1 MHYRNWKESA
11 SQVLRQPDRTYRRM
25 LMVHIGIILGA
36 SLGVNLLLE
45 LIGLLSGSG
54 TMEKQ
59 AAVETAQTVLP
70 LIIAIAQLY
79 WAAGL
84 QQAAM
89 ERLVDHPV
97 GFVDLT
103 AGFGRWK
110 PITTSTIFIGLLY
123 FGRVFIATFLAELI
137 LGLTPYAK
145 ILEDAAM
152 QMVENPELDLFA
164 VLGERSGE
172 VLGVYMALILVI
184 TVALVLPLYYRYR
197 MVNYILLQQPEVGG
211 MQAMFF
217 SKMMTF
223 GHRKELFKLD
233 LSFWWYYLINALA
246 SAAVFGDLVLI
257 ACGVKLP
264 LPALAMQWI
273 FMLLSA
279 ILQFAAFMWGRP
291 KMELAFAQAYRDLS
305 LPREMPGGDVVDANA
320 NFE

>member
-1 MHYRNWKESA
+1 MRYRNWKESA

-25 LMVHIGIILGA
+25 LMVHIGIVLGA

-45 LIGLLSGSG
+45 LIGLLGGSGS
-54 TMEKQ
+54 MEKQ
-59 AAVETAQTVLP
+59 AAIETAQTILP
-70 LIIAIAQLY
+70 MVITIAQLY
-79 WAAGL
+79 WVAGL

-89 ERLVDHPV
+89 ERLIDHPV

-110 PITTSTIFIGLLY
+110 PITTSTIFIGLQY
-123 FGRVFIATFLAELI
+123 FGRAFIATFLAELI

-164 VLGERSGE
+164 VLGERSME
-172 VLGVYMALILVI
+172 VLGVYMGLILVI

-217 SKMMTF
+217 SKVMTF
-223 GHRKELFKLD
+223 GHRMELFKLD

-246 SAAVFGDLVLI
+246 SAAVVGDLVLI
-257 ACGVKLP
+257 ACGVRLP
-264 LPALAMQWI
+264 LPALAVQWI

-305 LPREMPGGDVVDANA
+305 VPREMPGGDVVDAEP
-320 NFE
+320 NF